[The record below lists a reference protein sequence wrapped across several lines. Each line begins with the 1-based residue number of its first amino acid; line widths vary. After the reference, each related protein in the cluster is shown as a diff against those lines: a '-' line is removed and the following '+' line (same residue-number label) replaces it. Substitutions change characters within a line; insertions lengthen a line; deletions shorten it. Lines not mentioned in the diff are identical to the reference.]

1 MPAADAGTEL
11 ERLAKLKAQGLI
23 TAAEYQVLRN
33 RLLPGEGADGPEPVA
48 KPAVAVPRQI
58 SGTDPA
64 TAAPPVAKAT
74 DNAKN
79 GNAAIGCLGLALC
92 GMLFWVAQ
100 CSSSGTMAAP
110 TPTPIPTVIPFALIA
125 PRWEEY
131 KDEII
136 TKNVDG
142 WYGWVSKIK
151 KKSVQT

>member
-1 MPAADAGTEL
+1 MPATDAGTEL
-11 ERLAKLKAQGLI
+11 ERLAKLQAKGLI
-23 TAAEYQVLRN
+23 TAAEYQVLRD
-33 RLLPGEGADGPEPVA
+33 RLLLPGEGAAGPEPVA
-48 KPAVAVPRQI
+48 IPAVAVPRQT

-64 TAAPPVAKAT
+64 TAAPPVAKVT
-74 DNAKN
+74 DKAKN
-79 GNAAIGCLGLALC
+79 GNAAIGCLGLVLC

-151 KKSVQT
+151 KK